1 MKGSA
6 ATMEFF
12 DITQILKKMES
23 KKIVDLSEDLIKLKK
38 HFSKVTNENLE
49 I

>member
-6 ATMEFF
+6 ATMEFS
-12 DITQILKKMES
+12 DIAQILKKMES

-38 HFSKVTNENLE
+38 QFHKVTNENLE